1 MTDRRSA
8 HLRHFRT
15 DRSWRSAPDPLRS
28 VARTQVAFIYRLPS
42 SRCRPARL

>member
-1 MTDRRSA
+1 MADRRSA
-8 HLRHFRT
+8 TSGTFEPTVSSH
-15 DRSWRSAPDPLRS
+15 SAPDPLRS